1 MITLLNKNKLFLY
14 CLVVIISSS
23 FFASLIQTSFGKVD
37 VKLMNL
43 KTPDGQNLVYDLYK
57 PSIATENDKQPF
69 IVVVPGFQRSK
80 EALSNI
86 AIELSRRG
94 YVVALIDPYAQGM
107 SSSSLSRLAATT
119 QGYGMFALVDY
130 AYAENFSF
138 VDINKIGSTGHSM
151 GGNAAI
157 RGADYFGKEAIKSG
171 KKSKLD
177 SVYISGYVLTLREN
191 ILRDSKSNMGVSY
204 ALYDEG
210 AFRNDLQGW
219 DAGNMKIAPES
230 LRTVNSVLPKDKKVT
245 EVELG
250 KYYGERS
257 NNTLRVI
264 FNEELLHPFQPYNK
278 EATKNQLDYFD
289 KVFGAPISI
298 NSNNQIWQYKELFT
312 LINMI
317 VSLLMLIP
325 IAKLFLSLS
334 FYKDIVKDIP
344 ASLPEQ
350 TSKSKMIFWSV
361 FFLSALIAC
370 ISFIPMVDVAKIL
383 FYESANRELTWFF
396 PQRMNN
402 SVMLWAAFNGSI
414 GLVIFFISYYF
425 FGRHHGVNTNSWG
438 LQINKVELFKT
449 LALPVALIFLVLGSI
464 FAGIATP
471 TEAAAIGAFGA
482 LLIALIN
489 RKVNLHFLKET
500 SEKTAIVSTMI
511 FTILIGAS
519 IFSLIFRGVGGDE
532 LIDLIFNSLP
542 GGSFTALIF
551 VLVIIF
557 LLGFILDFIE
567 ICYVIVPLVAPP
579 LLMMGFDPVWL
590 AILFAINL
598 QTSFLTPPFG
608 FSLFYLRGVA
618 DENIQTKEIYIGVI
632 PFIGLQLTVLL
643 IVVIFPDLI
652 L

>member
-14 CLVVIISSS
+14 CLVVIILCS

-57 PSIATENDKQPF
+57 PSIATENDKQPL

-157 RGADYFGKEAIKSG
+157 RGADYFGKEAVKSG

-250 KYYGERS
+250 KYYGEKS

-298 NSNNQIWQYKELFT
+298 NSQNQIWQYKEFFT

-317 VSLLMLIP
+317 VSFLMLIP
-325 IAKLFLSLS
+325 IAKLFLSLN
-334 FYKDIVKDIP
+334 FFKEIVKDIP

-350 TSKSKMIFWSV
+350 TSKSKMIFWII
-361 FFLSALIAC
+361 FFLSAFIAC
-370 ISFIPMVDVAKIL
+370 ISFIPMVDAAKIL
-383 FYESANRELTWFF
+383 FHESANRELTWFF

-425 FGRHHGVNTNSWG
+425 FGRHHGVNKNSWG
-438 LQINKVELFKT
+438 LKINKVELFKT
-449 LALPVALIFLVLGSI
+449 IMLGLSIFIFYYLILYFVYFLFHVDYRFWFMGVRIFQPEMLLVLVMYFPLFFIFFFSNSLRVNGAMRFKNQSEWKSRLIAGFGNSLGLMMIIIIQYVTFAWTGTVFWTTNWLSVNLLFGIVPMMFILPYFNRVFFQLTGRVYLGPIVTCLIFIMIL
-464 FAGIATP
+464 
-471 TEAAAIGAFGA
+471 
-482 LLIALIN
+482 
-489 RKVNLHFLKET
+489 
-500 SEKTAIVSTMI
+500 STN
-511 FTILIGAS
+511 T
-519 IFSLIFRGVGGDE
+519 VVY
-532 LIDLIFNSLP
+532 LP
-542 GGSFTALIF
+542 L
-551 VLVIIF
+551 
-557 LLGFILDFIE
+557 
-567 ICYVIVPLVAPP
+567 
-579 LLMMGFDPVWL
+579 
-590 AILFAINL
+590 
-598 QTSFLTPPFG
+598 
-608 FSLFYLRGVA
+608 
-618 DENIQTKEIYIGVI
+618 
-632 PFIGLQLTVLL
+632 
-643 IVVIFPDLI
+643 
-652 L
+652 

>member
-14 CLVVIISSS
+14 CLVVIILSS

-289 KVFGAPISI
+289 KVFGTPIPI
-298 NSNNQIWQYKELFT
+298 NSKDQIWQYKEFFT

-325 IAKLFLSLS
+325 ISKLFLSLS
-334 FYKDIVKDIP
+334 FFKDIVKDIP

-350 TSKSKMIFWSV
+350 TSESKIIFWVV
-361 FFLSALIAC
+361 FFLSAFIAC

-414 GLVIFFISYYF
+414 GLAIFFISYYF

-449 LALPVALIFLVLGSI
+449 IMLGLSIFICYYLILYFVYFLFHVDYRFWFMGVRIFQPEMLLVLVMYFPLFFIFFFSNSLRVNGSMRFKNQSEWKSRLIAGFANSFGLMMIIIIQYVTFAWTGTVFWTTNWLSVNLLFGIVPMMFILPYFNRIFFQLTGRVYLGPIVTCLIFIMIL
-464 FAGIATP
+464 
-471 TEAAAIGAFGA
+471 
-482 LLIALIN
+482 
-489 RKVNLHFLKET
+489 
-500 SEKTAIVSTMI
+500 STN
-511 FTILIGAS
+511 T
-519 IFSLIFRGVGGDE
+519 VVY
-532 LIDLIFNSLP
+532 LP
-542 GGSFTALIF
+542 L
-551 VLVIIF
+551 
-557 LLGFILDFIE
+557 
-567 ICYVIVPLVAPP
+567 
-579 LLMMGFDPVWL
+579 
-590 AILFAINL
+590 
-598 QTSFLTPPFG
+598 
-608 FSLFYLRGVA
+608 
-618 DENIQTKEIYIGVI
+618 
-632 PFIGLQLTVLL
+632 
-643 IVVIFPDLI
+643 
-652 L
+652 

>member
-138 VDINKIGSTGHSM
+138 IDINKIGSTGHSM

-157 RGADYFGKEAIKSG
+157 RGADYFGKEAIRSG

-177 SVYISGYVLTLREN
+177 SVYISGYVLTLQEN

-298 NSNNQIWQYKELFT
+298 NSKNQIWQYKEFFT

-325 IAKLFLSLS
+325 IAKLFLSLN

-414 GLVIFFISYYF
+414 GLVIFFLSYYF

-438 LQINKVELFKT
+438 LQINKVEFFKT
-449 LALPVALIFLVLGSI
+449 IMLGLSIFICYYLILYFVYFLFHIDYRFWFMGVRIFQPEMLLVLVMYFPLFFIFFFSNSLRVNGAMRFKNQSEWKSRLIAGFANSLGLMMIIIIQYVTFAWTGTVFWTTNWLSVNLLFGIVPMMFILPYFNRIFFQLTGRVYLGPIVTCLIFIMIL
-464 FAGIATP
+464 
-471 TEAAAIGAFGA
+471 
-482 LLIALIN
+482 
-489 RKVNLHFLKET
+489 
-500 SEKTAIVSTMI
+500 STN
-511 FTILIGAS
+511 T
-519 IFSLIFRGVGGDE
+519 VVY
-532 LIDLIFNSLP
+532 LP
-542 GGSFTALIF
+542 L
-551 VLVIIF
+551 
-557 LLGFILDFIE
+557 
-567 ICYVIVPLVAPP
+567 
-579 LLMMGFDPVWL
+579 
-590 AILFAINL
+590 
-598 QTSFLTPPFG
+598 
-608 FSLFYLRGVA
+608 
-618 DENIQTKEIYIGVI
+618 
-632 PFIGLQLTVLL
+632 
-643 IVVIFPDLI
+643 
-652 L
+652 

>member
-37 VKLMNL
+37 VNLMNL

-177 SVYISGYVLTLREN
+177 SVYISGYVLTLQEN

-298 NSNNQIWQYKELFT
+298 NSKNQIWQYKEFFT

-325 IAKLFLSLS
+325 IAKLFLSLN

-350 TSKSKMIFWSV
+350 TSKSKMIFWTV

-449 LALPVALIFLVLGSI
+449 IILGLSIFICYYVILYFVYFLFHIDYRFWFMGVRIFQPEMLLVLVMYFPLFFIFFFSNSLRVNGAMRFKNQSEWKSRLIAGFANSLGLMMIIVIQYITFAWTGTVFWTTNWLSVNLLFGIVPMMFILPYFNRVFFQLTGRVYLGPIVTCLIFIMIL
-464 FAGIATP
+464 
-471 TEAAAIGAFGA
+471 
-482 LLIALIN
+482 
-489 RKVNLHFLKET
+489 
-500 SEKTAIVSTMI
+500 STN
-511 FTILIGAS
+511 T
-519 IFSLIFRGVGGDE
+519 VVY
-532 LIDLIFNSLP
+532 LP
-542 GGSFTALIF
+542 L
-551 VLVIIF
+551 
-557 LLGFILDFIE
+557 
-567 ICYVIVPLVAPP
+567 
-579 LLMMGFDPVWL
+579 
-590 AILFAINL
+590 
-598 QTSFLTPPFG
+598 
-608 FSLFYLRGVA
+608 
-618 DENIQTKEIYIGVI
+618 
-632 PFIGLQLTVLL
+632 
-643 IVVIFPDLI
+643 
-652 L
+652 

>member
-57 PSIATENDKQPF
+57 PSIATEDDKQPF

-157 RGADYFGKEAIKSG
+157 RGADYFGKEAVKSG

-278 EATKNQLDYFD
+278 KATKNQLDYFD

-361 FFLSALIAC
+361 FFISALIAC

-449 LALPVALIFLVLGSI
+449 IMLGLSIFIFYYLILYFVYFLFHVDYRFWFMGVRIFQPEMLLVLVMYFPLFFIFFFSNSLRVNGAMRFKNQSEWKSRLIAAFANSLGLMMIIIIQYVTFAWTGTVFWTTNWLSVNLLFGIVPMMFILPYFNRIFFQLTGRVYLGPIVTCLIFIMIL
-464 FAGIATP
+464 
-471 TEAAAIGAFGA
+471 
-482 LLIALIN
+482 
-489 RKVNLHFLKET
+489 
-500 SEKTAIVSTMI
+500 STN
-511 FTILIGAS
+511 T
-519 IFSLIFRGVGGDE
+519 VVY
-532 LIDLIFNSLP
+532 LP
-542 GGSFTALIF
+542 L
-551 VLVIIF
+551 
-557 LLGFILDFIE
+557 
-567 ICYVIVPLVAPP
+567 
-579 LLMMGFDPVWL
+579 
-590 AILFAINL
+590 
-598 QTSFLTPPFG
+598 
-608 FSLFYLRGVA
+608 
-618 DENIQTKEIYIGVI
+618 
-632 PFIGLQLTVLL
+632 
-643 IVVIFPDLI
+643 
-652 L
+652 

>member
-151 GGNAAI
+151 RGNAAI

-210 AFRNDLQGW
+210 AFRNDLKGW
-219 DAGNMKIAPES
+219 NAGNMKIAPES

-449 LALPVALIFLVLGSI
+449 IMLGLSIFICYYLILYFVYFLFHVDYRFWFMGVRIFQPEMLLVLVMYFPLFFIFFFSNSLRVNGAMRFKNQSEWKSRLIAAFANSLGLMMIIIIQYVTFAWTGTVFWTTNWLSVNLLFGIVPMMFILPYFNRIFFQLTGRVYLGPIVTCLIFIMIL
-464 FAGIATP
+464 
-471 TEAAAIGAFGA
+471 
-482 LLIALIN
+482 
-489 RKVNLHFLKET
+489 
-500 SEKTAIVSTMI
+500 STN
-511 FTILIGAS
+511 T
-519 IFSLIFRGVGGDE
+519 VVY
-532 LIDLIFNSLP
+532 LP
-542 GGSFTALIF
+542 L
-551 VLVIIF
+551 
-557 LLGFILDFIE
+557 
-567 ICYVIVPLVAPP
+567 
-579 LLMMGFDPVWL
+579 
-590 AILFAINL
+590 
-598 QTSFLTPPFG
+598 
-608 FSLFYLRGVA
+608 
-618 DENIQTKEIYIGVI
+618 
-632 PFIGLQLTVLL
+632 
-643 IVVIFPDLI
+643 
-652 L
+652 

>member
-334 FYKDIVKDIP
+334 FYRDIVKDIP

-414 GLVIFFISYYF
+414 GLVIFFLSYYF

-449 LALPVALIFLVLGSI
+449 IMLGLSIFICYYLILYFVYFLFHVDYRFWFMGVRIFQPEMLLVLVMYFPLFFIFFFSNSLRVNGAMRFKNQSEWKSRLIAGFANSLGLMMIIIIQYVTFAWTGTVFWTTNWLSVNLLFGIVPMMFILPYFNRIFFQLTGRVYLGPIVTCLIFIMIL
-464 FAGIATP
+464 
-471 TEAAAIGAFGA
+471 
-482 LLIALIN
+482 
-489 RKVNLHFLKET
+489 
-500 SEKTAIVSTMI
+500 STN
-511 FTILIGAS
+511 T
-519 IFSLIFRGVGGDE
+519 VVY
-532 LIDLIFNSLP
+532 LP
-542 GGSFTALIF
+542 L
-551 VLVIIF
+551 
-557 LLGFILDFIE
+557 
-567 ICYVIVPLVAPP
+567 
-579 LLMMGFDPVWL
+579 
-590 AILFAINL
+590 
-598 QTSFLTPPFG
+598 
-608 FSLFYLRGVA
+608 
-618 DENIQTKEIYIGVI
+618 
-632 PFIGLQLTVLL
+632 
-643 IVVIFPDLI
+643 
-652 L
+652 

>member
-14 CLVVIISSS
+14 CLVVIILSS

-449 LALPVALIFLVLGSI
+449 IMLGLSIFICYYLILYFVYFLFHVDYRFWFMGVRIFQPEMLLVLVMYFPLFFIFFFSNSLRVNGAMRFKNQSEWKSRLIAGFANSLGLMMIIIIQYVTFAWTGTVFWTTNWLSVNLLFGIVPMMFILPYFNRIFFQLTGRVYLGPIVTCLIFIMIL
-464 FAGIATP
+464 
-471 TEAAAIGAFGA
+471 
-482 LLIALIN
+482 
-489 RKVNLHFLKET
+489 
-500 SEKTAIVSTMI
+500 STN
-511 FTILIGAS
+511 T
-519 IFSLIFRGVGGDE
+519 VVY
-532 LIDLIFNSLP
+532 LP
-542 GGSFTALIF
+542 L
-551 VLVIIF
+551 
-557 LLGFILDFIE
+557 
-567 ICYVIVPLVAPP
+567 
-579 LLMMGFDPVWL
+579 
-590 AILFAINL
+590 
-598 QTSFLTPPFG
+598 
-608 FSLFYLRGVA
+608 
-618 DENIQTKEIYIGVI
+618 
-632 PFIGLQLTVLL
+632 
-643 IVVIFPDLI
+643 
-652 L
+652 

>member
-57 PSIATENDKQPF
+57 PSIATEDDKQPF

-230 LRTVNSVLPKDKKVT
+230 LRTVNSVLPTEKKVT

-250 KYYGERS
+250 KYYGESS

-449 LALPVALIFLVLGSI
+449 IMLGLSIFICYYLILYFVYFLFHVDYRFWFMGVRIFQPEMLLVLVMYFPLFFIFFFSNSLRVNGAMRFKNQSEWKSRLIAGFANSLGLMMIIIIQYVTFAWTGTVFWTTNWLSVNLLFGIVPMMFILPYFNRIFFQLTGRVYLGPIVTCLIFIMIL
-464 FAGIATP
+464 
-471 TEAAAIGAFGA
+471 
-482 LLIALIN
+482 
-489 RKVNLHFLKET
+489 
-500 SEKTAIVSTMI
+500 STN
-511 FTILIGAS
+511 T
-519 IFSLIFRGVGGDE
+519 VVY
-532 LIDLIFNSLP
+532 LP
-542 GGSFTALIF
+542 L
-551 VLVIIF
+551 
-557 LLGFILDFIE
+557 
-567 ICYVIVPLVAPP
+567 
-579 LLMMGFDPVWL
+579 
-590 AILFAINL
+590 
-598 QTSFLTPPFG
+598 
-608 FSLFYLRGVA
+608 
-618 DENIQTKEIYIGVI
+618 
-632 PFIGLQLTVLL
+632 
-643 IVVIFPDLI
+643 
-652 L
+652 